1 MKMLLARQKW
11 FVMLRSGKG
20 FTFIEMLVSL
30 VIFMIICILSVQIFF
45 TMRENLAKN
54 NGLDLKEW
62 EVFSLQLQ
70 NELRN
75 SKDQYVVENKL
86 YLMVNGSIATIESYE
101 NIVRRQVEGK
111 GHEIMLKNIADFH
124 VKQEGTYITVQV
136 TDYEGRQY
144 MRKFY
149 PYFKKEIKQN
159 G

>member
-62 EVFSLQLQ
+62 EIFSLQLQ

-75 SKDQYVVENKL
+75 SKDQY
-86 YLMVNGSIATIESYE
+86 GC
-101 NIVRRQVEGK
+101 
-111 GHEIMLKNIADFH
+111 
-124 VKQEGTYITVQV
+124 
-136 TDYEGRQY
+136 
-144 MRKFY
+144 RK
-149 PYFKKEIKQN
+149 
-159 G
+159 